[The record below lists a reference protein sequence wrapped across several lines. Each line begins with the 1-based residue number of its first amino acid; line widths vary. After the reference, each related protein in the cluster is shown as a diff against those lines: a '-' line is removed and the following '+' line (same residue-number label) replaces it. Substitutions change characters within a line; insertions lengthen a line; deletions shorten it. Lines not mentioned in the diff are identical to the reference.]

1 MNKLA
6 FFFFAGLLTLLSSCA
21 TVNTQKESSVNPND
35 IVRWTD
41 TTKLSWDD
49 FQGQPIKEAKVGSEI
64 IIQSPANFHKAT
76 FLNPASATV
85 ECYVDKK
92 ASWVKKSQ
100 AKPQFLFYHQTLFNL
115 YELYTRKLRKKLAET
130 NFGIENPS
138 GVFDSIYQAHTT
150 DLSKAATQ
158 YRTESGMGTKSKKIK
173 EWSENTANK
182 LKELNEYKAQ

>member
-6 FFFFAGLLTLLSSCA
+6 FFIFVGSFTLLSSCA
-21 TVNTQKESSVNPND
+21 TTNTQKESSINPND

-49 FQGQPIKEAKVGSEI
+49 FQGQPTKEAKVGSEI

-76 FLNPASATV
+76 FLDPASITV

-100 AKPQFLFYHQTLFNL
+100 AKPQLLYYHQTLFDL
-115 YELYTRKLRKKLAET
+115 YELYARKLRKKLSET

-138 GVFDSIYQAHTT
+138 GVFDSIYQAHTA
-150 DLSKAATQ
+150 DLSKAVAQ
-158 YRTESGMGTKSKKIK
+158 YRAESGMGTKNKKIK
-173 EWSENTANK
+173 EWSEKIASE
-182 LKELNEYKAQ
+182 LKELDEYKAQ

>member
-1 MNKLA
+1 MNKLT
-6 FFFFAGLLTLLSSCA
+6 FFFFAGLLTLLFSCA
-21 TVNTQKESSVNPND
+21 TTNPQKESSINPND

-64 IIQSPANFHKAT
+64 LIQSPTYFHKAT
-76 FLNPASATV
+76 FLSPASTTV

-100 AKPQFLFYHQTLFNL
+100 AKPQLLFYHQTLFDL
-115 YELYTRKLRKKLAET
+115 YELHARKLRKKLAET
-130 NFGIENPS
+130 NFGIEDPT
-138 GVFDSIYQAHTT
+138 GVFDSIYQAHTA
-150 DLSKAATQ
+150 DLSKAVTQ
-158 YRTESGMGTKSKKIK
+158 YRTESGMGTKNKKIK
-173 EWSENTANK
+173 EWSEKIANE